1 MKISLGFSPCPND
14 CFIFDALVNGAIKT
28 EGLEFEVV
36 MEDVQTL
43 NELAIDNKIDV
54 TKISYATLPPI
65 LENYAALKA
74 GGALGNGTGPLL
86 ISKFPLP
93 EPAIKFTTVAIPGK
107 NTTAHVLFALNF
119 PEAGNKLF
127 KLYNEIEDFVLSSAT
142 DMENLQEVKTGVII
156 HENRFTYEKKGLH
169 KLADLGK
176 YWEETTGFPIPLGG
190 IVIKRSLGKEL
201 ALKMNELIKESV
213 IYSMNKLPA
222 ISQFVKNHAQEMEET
237 VMRSHIDLYVNDFSV
252 DIGISGENAIQKFLQ
267 VHSEIHKLPLPEK
280 EIFAV

>member
-1 MKISLGFSPCPND
+1 
-14 CFIFDALVNGAIKT
+14 
-28 EGLEFEVV
+28 
-36 MEDVQTL
+36 
-43 NELAIDNKIDV
+43 
-54 TKISYATLPPI
+54 
-65 LENYAALKA
+65 
-74 GGALGNGTGPLL
+74 
-86 ISKFPLP
+86 
-93 EPAIKFTTVAIPGK
+93 
-107 NTTAHVLFALNF
+107 
-119 PEAGNKLF
+119 
-127 KLYNEIEDFVLSSAT
+127 
-142 DMENLQEVKTGVII
+142 
-156 HENRFTYEKKGLH
+156 LH

-280 EIFAV
+280 EIFVA